1 MNSEQIQQLLGL
13 LVNAGLAMST
23 LVVFLIARYL
33 VYKSRVRGADVEV
46 LMEEGSSRMVIA
58 ISNSLTVPIFVTGLI
73 WNVGVLFKSKLLWE
87 QASKESPS
95 LEIPAGGRAQLVLQ
109 GKELKGIGQTIL
121 HSLRAWPGFFAER
134 SIEVGVCIVGRQD
147 IRYHSMTRPAA
158 HALLEGARSHPEGM
172 RGS

>member
-1 MNSEQIQQLLGL
+1 MNAEQVQQLLGL

-46 LMEEGSSRMVIA
+46 RMEEGGRMVIA

-87 QASKESPS
+87 HISKENSS
-95 LEIPAGGRAQLVLQ
+95 LEVPAGGRAQFVLQ
-109 GKELKGIGQTIL
+109 GKELKGVSQTIL
-121 HSLRAWPGFFAER
+121 HSLGVWPAFFAER
-134 SIEVGVCIVGRQD
+134 SIEVGLCIVGRQD
-147 IRYHSMTRPAA
+147 VRYHSIARPTA
-158 HALLEGARSHPEGM
+158 HALLEGARPHPEAT
-172 RGS
+172 RSS